1 MYASKFFL
9 IDQIHYSHTSYLKIY
24 KRKDI
29 IKICLIRT
37 ACFKVSEKMF
47 FSSFA
52 LYIIDFF
59 LLFLEYFY
67 PMLQLSI
74 QDFKLPFHITV

>member
-29 IKICLIRT
+29 IKIWT
-37 ACFKVSEKMF
+37 AYFKVSEKMLF
-47 FSSFA
+47 RSFA